1 MASKWM
7 ITGCFLGLLLPPF
20 SWSEPHL
27 ESATV
32 ADLSALQQQIL
43 LLKVSIERLKL
54 QQELQQ
60 LAPLAETPHDFCQ
73 SRAEGVGSLT
83 LTALYSVD
91 GQRFASFAY
100 NHHFSLE
107 ASRGERLLCGE
118 TIVSI
123 TRQSVEL
130 EKAGRRYTLA
140 GATLPLSRPP
150 HPLPPAHHN
159 HPMP

>member
-7 ITGCFLGLLLPPF
+7 ITGCFLGLLLPSF
-20 SWSEPHL
+20 SWSEPPI

-73 SRAEGVGSLT
+73 GRAEGVGGLT

-100 NHHFSLE
+100 NHHLSLE

-123 TRQSVEL
+123 TRQSVEI

-150 HPLPPAHHN
+150 HSLPPAHHN
-159 HPMP
+159 HPVP